1 MAEEENP
8 QEQQQINSFE
18 AFILQ
23 YQKLLSIGLSVVLMG
38 IIAYLAITQWYIPK
52 QNDQAQKAIFQ
63 AQQYF
68 EQDSLTLA
76 LNGDGANAGFKSIA
90 KDYSWTKTGN
100 LANYYAGIIY
110 LKQGQYDNAL
120 EHLSTFETKSK
131 VLQPLAYGGM
141 GDAHSEQSNYS
152 QAADYYLKAANA
164 EDNTFTS
171 PIYLMKAGLVLE
183 ESGNYQ
189 KALDAYKQLKQ
200 DYPDSNQ
207 ASDIE
212 KFISRVKT
220 KMYVNKS

>member
-1 MAEEENP
+1 MAEEEYP
-8 QEQQQINSFE
+8 QEQTNSFE

-23 YQKLLSIGLSVVLMG
+23 YQKVLSIGLS
-38 IIAYLAITQWYIPK
+38 IILIAIVAYVGTTQYYIPN
-52 QNDQAQKAIFQ
+52 QNAKAQKEIFQ

-68 EQDSLTLA
+68 EDDSLDLA
-76 LNGDGANAGFKSIA
+76 LKGDGANPGFKAISEE
-90 KDYSWTKTGN
+90 YSWTKTGN

-110 LKQGQYDNAL
+110 LKKGKYEDAL
-120 EHLSTFETKSK
+120 DHLGDFETTSN

-141 GDAHSEQSNYS
+141 GDAYSEQDKYS

-164 EDNTFTS
+164 KDNNFTS

-189 KALDAYKQLKQ
+189 KALDTYKQLKN

-212 KFISRVKT
+212 KYISRAKT
-220 KMYVNKS
+220 KMYANNRS